1 MIQKILL
8 TTTTLLLMSGCVT
21 KEIVYV
27 EKNPVTTPMAQIQQP
42 IIYTQA
48 PAIEIETAT
57 FAGESISA
65 SPKVS
70 RLVYNIKALSTNS
83 AYLDLNSNQ
92 NIKVGSFLNI
102 SATPNQTG
110 YLKLIIIDPNGDRK
124 LVLPNSISNGY
135 IKANQTFNTNNN
147 KFALKASK
155 PRGLHYVIAIFSE
168 QNARVVMRQGERGYD
183 AINSDQDLLDILQRI
198 KNGNYGKSHIS
209 IFPMRIY

>member
-1 MIQKILL
+1 
-8 TTTTLLLMSGCVT
+8 MSGCVT
-21 KEIVYV
+21 KEIIHV
-27 EKNPVTTPMAQIQQP
+27 EKQPVTTPMVSIHTQQPQP
-42 IIYTQA
+42 IIHSQV
-48 PAIEIETAT
+48 PAIEIESAT

-65 SPKVS
+65 TPKVS
-70 RLVYNIKALSTNS
+70 RLVHHIKALSTNS

-92 NIKVGSFLNI
+92 NIEVGRFLNI

-124 LVLPNSISNGY
+124 LVLPNSISKGY
-135 IKANQTFNTNNN
+135 LKANQTFYTSND

-198 KNGNYGKSHIS
+198 KNRNYGKAHIS